1 LLITQREL
9 GSPNVGGFWG
19 FGEEGSMSI
28 VEPNIVQSGLVQRVK
43 ALLLKP
49 SETWDVIDAE
59 PATTSSLYRGYAC
72 ILAAIPPVATLIGG
86 VVFGHGGFGI
96 RVHTGI
102 VSGIVGAVVT
112 YGLSL
117 LTCYV
122 LALIIDALAPSF
134 DGQKNKIQA
143 LKVAIYSNTAA
154 WVAGIFGIFGSLL
167 LTFVGGLLGL
177 YSLYL
182 LYLGLPK
189 LMKAPQEKA
198 LGYTAVSVIV
208 AVVLFWIITM
218 VAGAVAGIGA
228 FAGVGALSHA
238 SNGSTVT
245 GTMKLP
251 GGSSVDLAKLQAA
264 SQQMEAASKQMQ
276 AGAEGKGAVQA
287 TNPDLLKAYLP
298 GGVSGYAR
306 TDVSTG
312 SGGVGGVASSSAE
325 GTYSKGDANFKLTV
339 TDMGTMAGMAAMAGA
354 FNVQSS
360 SEHEGRYEKVGKV
373 DGRMTTESYDKGSK
387 HGEYGVMVGDRF
399 MVQAEGEGVDM
410 SDLKAAV
417 GSVNTGRLEALAKA
431 G

>member
-1 LLITQREL
+1 
-9 GSPNVGGFWG
+9 
-19 FGEEGSMSI
+19 MSV
-28 VEPNIVQSGLVQRVK
+28 VEPNIAQSGLVQRVR

-59 PATTSSLYRGYAC
+59 PATTSSLFKGYAC
-72 ILAAIPPVATLIGG
+72 ILAAIPPVAGLIGG
-86 VVFGHGGFGI
+86 MVFGHSAFGI
-96 RVHTGI
+96 TVHTGI
-102 VSGIVGAVVT
+102 IASIVGAVVT

-122 LALIIDALAPSF
+122 LALIIDALAPNF

-143 LKVAIYSNTAA
+143 LKVAVYSNTAA
-154 WVAGIFGIFGSLL
+154 WVAGIFGLFPPLL
-167 LTFVGGLLGL
+167 IIGGLLGL

-198 LGYTAVSVIV
+198 LGYTVVSIIV

-238 SNGSTVT
+238 SNGSTIT

-251 GGSSVDLAKLQAA
+251 GGNSVDLAKLQAA
-264 SQQMEAASKQMQ
+264 SQQMEVASKQMQ
-276 AGAEGKGAVQA
+276 ASADGKGAVQA
-287 TNPDLLKAYLP
+287 TNPDILKAYLP
-298 GGVSGYAR
+298 GGVGGYAR

-325 GTYSKGDANFKLTV
+325 GTYAKGDANFKLTV
-339 TDMGTMAGMAAMAGA
+339 TDMGSMAGMAAMAGA

-417 GSVNTGRLEALAKA
+417 GSVNPGRLEALAKA